1 MNKIVKL
8 IIFLV
13 CFIFLVSYIIYETG
27 YYEYKL
33 QNKMVLTKEQME
45 QFEADVNEGKDV
57 TLNDYL
63 IDNHV
68 DYSNKLTNITVKV
81 NNRVNK
87 YIKKSIEG
95 VFKLLN
101 KFVQDNE

>member
-1 MNKIVKL
+1 MKISKILL
-8 IIFLV
+8 ILI
-13 CFIFLVSYIIYETG
+13 CFSFVVSYIIYQTG

-33 QNKMVLTKEQME
+33 QNRAVLTKEQME
-45 QFEADVNEGKDV
+45 QFETDVNEGKDV

-68 DYSNKLTNITVKV
+68 DYSNKLTNFTVKV
-81 NNRVNK
+81 NNKVNK

>member
-1 MNKIVKL
+1 MKISKILL
-8 IIFLV
+8 ILI
-13 CFIFLVSYIIYETG
+13 CFSFVVSYIIYQTG

-33 QNKMVLTKEQME
+33 QNRAVLTKEQME
-45 QFEADVNEGKDV
+45 QFETDVNAGKDV

>member
-1 MNKIVKL
+1 MKISKILL
-8 IIFLV
+8 ILI
-13 CFIFLVSYIIYETG
+13 CFSFVVSYIIYQTG

-33 QNKMVLTKEQME
+33 QNRAVLTKEQME
-45 QFEADVNEGKDV
+45 QFETDVNEGKDV

-81 NNRVNK
+81 NNKVNK
-87 YIKKSIEG
+87 YIKKSIEE

>member
-1 MNKIVKL
+1 MKISKILL
-8 IIFLV
+8 ILI
-13 CFIFLVSYIIYETG
+13 CFSFVVSYIIYQTG

-33 QNKMVLTKEQME
+33 QNRAVLTKEQME
-45 QFEADVNEGKDV
+45 QFETDVNEGKDV

-63 IDNHV
+63 IDNYV

-81 NNRVNK
+81 NNKVNK

>member
-45 QFEADVNEGKDV
+45 QFESDVNEGKDV
-57 TLNDYL
+57 TLNDYMVDTE
-63 IDNHV
+63 IDYKN
-68 DYSNKLTNITVKV
+68 DLTNMTIKV
-81 NNRVNK
+81 SGRVNEVL
-87 YIKKSIEG
+87 KKSIELMFRG
-95 VFKLLN
+95 IN
-101 KFVQDNE
+101 KMVSEE

>member
-1 MNKIVKL
+1 MKISKILL
-8 IIFLV
+8 ILI
-13 CFIFLVSYIIYETG
+13 CFSFVVSYIIYQTG

-33 QNKMVLTKEQME
+33 QNRAVLTKEQME
-45 QFEADVNEGKDV
+45 QFETDVNEGKDV

-68 DYSNKLTNITVKV
+68 DYLNKLTNITVKV

-87 YIKKSIEG
+87 YIKKSIEE

>member
-1 MNKIVKL
+1 MKISKILL
-8 IIFLV
+8 ILI
-13 CFIFLVSYIIYETG
+13 CFSFVVSYIIYQTG

-33 QNKMVLTKEQME
+33 QNRAVLTKEQME
-45 QFEADVNEGKDV
+45 QFETDVNEGKDV

-63 IDNHV
+63 IDSHV

-81 NNRVNK
+81 NNKVNK